1 MEVVMV
7 SKNKDLWWL
16 TGGRFALMRQIRFQ
30 MTQLSNIRLFVIQV
44 LVQKTLAAKY
54 KKHLTA

>member
-1 MEVVMV
+1 MEIVMV

-16 TGGRFALMRQIRFQ
+16 TGGKFALMRQIRFQ

-44 LVQKTLAAKY
+44 LV
-54 KKHLTA
+54 